1 MRTSSLLAMAVAM
14 AATYRAPTTLTR
26 PYPTPTGPR
35 GPGGKTE
42 RRAATKRAKQARKQQ
57 RGKK

>member
-1 MRTSSLLAMAVAM
+1 MRTASLLAIAM
-14 AATYRAPTTLTR
+14 AYALNRDARISREFQPSNPT
-26 PYPTPTGPR
+26 PR